1 MIPNTAPVNPFDSAA
16 ALAQSN
22 CCVFDGKRLVR
33 DGDGPA
39 PSPRTVFVHDGFR
52 ALILNE
58 HFSCVAAKSA
68 VRQGNY
74 RFGLYDA
81 LGSVPACSG
90 LARDLFAF
98 VRADADAA
106 TPREF
111 RTFVASFDG
120 PLPPDEA
127 TFERLLWT
135 TLQRLHD
142 LDVVHHEWD
151 RRSKADAADPE
162 FCIQFCRDGVLR
174 RRSARRQF
182 PDGQALCVADAGVQP
197 ARAIRSPAGDR
208 TLSALPAGDQDGR
221 ALTARRHQSHARRLR
236 QPIRSVAVL
245 GTPGERRVALSVSR
259 QDRRPIPGHQSKRD
273 AMGRQ
278 RIEPQRGCAFV
289 MSRGD
294 TLRVIDP
301 SGEQVADFVAFA
313 QSRRRRVAVVRPH
326 LRLQQHHLPDAR
338 ATCCIPTAARRCSP
352 SRPTRS
358 AVTISSTRPAVRRR
372 STFSTR
378 SAGTIP
384 AASRTWPRT
393 SGHSASGAIR
403 SRRRSTS
410 S

>member
-127 TFERLLWT
+127 TFEHLLWT

-142 LDVVHHEWD
+142 LDVVHHEWAP
-151 RRSKADAADPE
+151 RTKADAADPE
-162 FCIQFCRDGVLR
+162 FAFSFAGTAFFLVGLHAASSRMARRFAWPTLVFNPHGQFDRLRETGRYPRFQQVIRTAERSLQGDINPMLADFGSRSEASQYSGRQVSDEWRCPFHARTGTDSGTPVKEGRDG
-174 RRSARRQF
+174 
-182 PDGQALCVADAGVQP
+182 
-197 ARAIRSPAGDR
+197 SPAD
-208 TLSALPAGDQDGR
+208 
-221 ALTARRHQSHARRLR
+221 
-236 QPIRSVAVL
+236 
-245 GTPGERRVALSVSR
+245 
-259 QDRRPIPGHQSKRD
+259 
-273 AMGRQ
+273 
-278 RIEPQRGCAFV
+278 
-289 MSRGD
+289 
-294 TLRVIDP
+294 
-301 SGEQVADFVAFA
+301 
-313 QSRRRRVAVVRPH
+313 
-326 LRLQQHHLPDAR
+326 
-338 ATCCIPTAARRCSP
+338 
-352 SRPTRS
+352 
-358 AVTISSTRPAVRRR
+358 
-372 STFSTR
+372 
-378 SAGTIP
+378 
-384 AASRTWPRT
+384 
-393 SGHSASGAIR
+393 
-403 SRRRSTS
+403 
-410 S
+410 